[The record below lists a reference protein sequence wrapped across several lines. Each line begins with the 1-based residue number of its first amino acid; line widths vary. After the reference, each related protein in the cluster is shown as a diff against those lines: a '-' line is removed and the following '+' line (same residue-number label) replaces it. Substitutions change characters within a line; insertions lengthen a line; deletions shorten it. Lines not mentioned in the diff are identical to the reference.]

1 MGCILDSTWDPNL
14 YSNVILHGEL
24 IKLEILCTYFE
35 RTSQTGFI
43 NRLNSLVSN
52 IAAIYDATCSFIKVW
67 FLKFSKLY
75 SVVVMWPF
83 RIVNNNIPQW
93 YNFSWRKKS
102 YLYNNPWKGPGYQ
115 IAEIGGATSNMNAF
129 CKSFGKCF
137 AQRI

>member
-1 MGCILDSTWDPNL
+1 MGCILDFTWDPNL

-35 RTSQTGFI
+35 RTSQTDFI
-43 NRLNSLVSN
+43 NRLNSLVWS
-52 IAAIYDATCSFIKVW
+52 IAAIYDATCSFLKVW
-67 FLKFSKLY
+67 FLKVSKLC
-75 SVVVMWPF
+75 SIVVMWPF

-102 YLYNNPWKGPGYQ
+102 YFYNNPWKGPRCQ

-137 AQRI
+137 A